1 MNRMYSRV
9 RNSLAIKVIF
19 STVLLS
25 LVVTGI
31 TGSVLN
37 TQLSAGVKDVNLSS
51 ALVEARSTIFTA
63 EYRFLL
69 AQGEKD
75 SVVQKVVDDVISSAT
90 TLTSNENAREVVFL
104 RSPGNT
110 RENNYEIASNLLDP
124 TSIPSTLSERV
135 RKNPDLVYQYT
146 NMNYLTGTRIKG
158 LAIGQKVQ
166 IPNAGQYEMYIIFSL
181 ANQEKTLD
189 LISRSL
195 FLGGF
200 ILLLL
205 IALITWLV
213 TRQVVSPVRE
223 AAMIAAEFTAGD
235 FRKRLKVESQD
246 EISTLGLA
254 FNDMAESI
262 EKQIARLENLS
273 RVQQRFVSDVSH
285 ELRTPLTT
293 LRMASEVIYSSKE
306 GFDPVVARSAEL
318 LVAQLDRFEKLL
330 EDLLEVS
337 RFDAEV
343 AVLEAVDFDMVQLVQ
358 RCADDLSLVAKE
370 RKTEIYVNSSEPVI
384 MIKADIRR
392 VERILRNLLANAIDH
407 SEELQIDVRIEA
419 SEHDV
424 AVGVRDYGI
433 GLDENALTR
442 VFDRFWRADPSRA
455 RTRGGTGLGLSIAL
469 EDARL
474 HNGELEAWG
483 RPGRGSHFVVTL
495 PRNTWESIEAR
506 LIKLQPED
514 YRAQFPQFL
523 ASVSGSIES
532 RHDCKVRPFA
542 ELSQLIFPSR
552 CFGCHRL
559 GPSICSACRSSWHP
573 HYYKTKVESLTVHSA
588 LLYTP
593 TASKIILAAKESGL
607 KGADDLL
614 IEAIIH
620 VLDKSVPDT
629 TLFRLVPIPSSKASQ
644 RRRGRSFV
652 VDLVSQISQRT
663 GIPMIDCLQLSRRVL
678 DQSGLHRD
686 ERASNLAGA
695 FTLISPARGEL
706 ILIDD
711 VVTTG
716 ATLREAARALNSQGF
731 QAIGSVTAITACV
744 AQRLR

>member
-1 MNRMYSRV
+1 MNRIYSRV

-254 FNDMAESI
+254 FNEMAESI

-293 LRMASEVIYSSKE
+293 LRMASEVIYSSKD
-306 GFDPVVARSAEL
+306 GFDPVVTRSAEL

-370 RKTEIYVNSSEPVI
+370 RKTEIYVNSSEPVV

-514 YRAQFPQFL
+514 YRA
-523 ASVSGSIES
+523 
-532 RHDCKVRPFA
+532 
-542 ELSQLIFPSR
+542 
-552 CFGCHRL
+552 
-559 GPSICSACRSSWHP
+559 
-573 HYYKTKVESLTVHSA
+573 
-588 LLYTP
+588 
-593 TASKIILAAKESGL
+593 
-607 KGADDLL
+607 
-614 IEAIIH
+614 
-620 VLDKSVPDT
+620 
-629 TLFRLVPIPSSKASQ
+629 
-644 RRRGRSFV
+644 
-652 VDLVSQISQRT
+652 
-663 GIPMIDCLQLSRRVL
+663 
-678 DQSGLHRD
+678 
-686 ERASNLAGA
+686 
-695 FTLISPARGEL
+695 
-706 ILIDD
+706 
-711 VVTTG
+711 
-716 ATLREAARALNSQGF
+716 
-731 QAIGSVTAITACV
+731 
-744 AQRLR
+744 

>member
-1 MNRMYSRV
+1 MNRVYSRV

-124 TSIPSTLSERV
+124 SSIPSTLSERV
-135 RKNPDLVYQYT
+135 RKNPDPVYQYT
-146 NMNYLTGTRIKG
+146 NMIYLTGTKVNG

-205 IALITWLV
+205 VALITWLV
-213 TRQVVSPVRE
+213 VRQVVSPVRE
-223 AAMIAAEFTAGD
+223 AAMIATEFTAGD

-293 LRMASEVIYSSKE
+293 LRMASEVIYSTKDT
-306 GFDPVVARSAEL
+306 FDPIVARSAEL

-358 RCADDLSLVAKE
+358 RCADDLGLVAKE
-370 RKTEIYVNSSEPVI
+370 RKTEIYVSSSEPVI

-407 SEELQIDVRIEA
+407 SEELQIDVRIVA
-419 SEHDV
+419 SDHDV

-514 YRAQFPQFL
+514 YRA
-523 ASVSGSIES
+523 
-532 RHDCKVRPFA
+532 
-542 ELSQLIFPSR
+542 
-552 CFGCHRL
+552 
-559 GPSICSACRSSWHP
+559 
-573 HYYKTKVESLTVHSA
+573 
-588 LLYTP
+588 
-593 TASKIILAAKESGL
+593 
-607 KGADDLL
+607 
-614 IEAIIH
+614 
-620 VLDKSVPDT
+620 
-629 TLFRLVPIPSSKASQ
+629 
-644 RRRGRSFV
+644 
-652 VDLVSQISQRT
+652 
-663 GIPMIDCLQLSRRVL
+663 
-678 DQSGLHRD
+678 
-686 ERASNLAGA
+686 
-695 FTLISPARGEL
+695 
-706 ILIDD
+706 
-711 VVTTG
+711 
-716 ATLREAARALNSQGF
+716 
-731 QAIGSVTAITACV
+731 
-744 AQRLR
+744 

>member
-1 MNRMYSRV
+1 MNRIYSRV

-254 FNDMAESI
+254 FNEMAESI

-293 LRMASEVIYSSKE
+293 LRMASEVIYSSKD

-407 SEELQIDVRIEA
+407 SEELQIDVQIVA

-514 YRAQFPQFL
+514 Y
-523 ASVSGSIES
+523 
-532 RHDCKVRPFA
+532 
-542 ELSQLIFPSR
+542 
-552 CFGCHRL
+552 
-559 GPSICSACRSSWHP
+559 
-573 HYYKTKVESLTVHSA
+573 
-588 LLYTP
+588 
-593 TASKIILAAKESGL
+593 
-607 KGADDLL
+607 
-614 IEAIIH
+614 
-620 VLDKSVPDT
+620 
-629 TLFRLVPIPSSKASQ
+629 KA
-644 RRRGRSFV
+644 
-652 VDLVSQISQRT
+652 
-663 GIPMIDCLQLSRRVL
+663 
-678 DQSGLHRD
+678 
-686 ERASNLAGA
+686 
-695 FTLISPARGEL
+695 
-706 ILIDD
+706 
-711 VVTTG
+711 
-716 ATLREAARALNSQGF
+716 
-731 QAIGSVTAITACV
+731 
-744 AQRLR
+744 